1 MISLQVGLAIA
12 GGLLLAFLVAHSA
25 WSARKNKPK
34 QPVPEPTS
42 EPGVELGTEYKPEA
56 TPSPEPG
63 LAHKLSQAA
72 GALTEQ
78 VGQLERREP
87 SFDRVIDADSGL
99 AALSALTPL
108 LVLDKKPCLDTLI
121 DVIAPVMLE
130 SAVSGE
136 AALAAM
142 PATRRVGSKP
152 FAVEGSNTHTGQWEF
167 PTAGQRYSAFQCG
180 VQLANRT
187 GALNQ
192 IEYSEFVMKA
202 QAFADAVGAEAEF
215 PDMLDEVA
223 RARELDNFAS
233 AHDAQLS
240 FTVRAL
246 QTAWSPGYV
255 QQSAAKCGFVAS
267 SIPGRLVLPAVQH
280 GSAPVLTLVFD
291 TQAAM
296 AEDPEQTALR
306 DITLV
311 LDVPQVLRA
320 EQPFMRL
327 RESATALA
335 ASMDGAIIDDNGNPI
350 HADAMDVIG
359 HELKQLYDTLD
370 GRELSAGS
378 LLARRLFS

>member
-1 MISLQVGLAIA
+1 MISLQIGLALV
-12 GGLLLAFLVAHSA
+12 GGLLLVFLVAHSA

-34 QPVPEPTS
+34 QPTPELTPGPEPESAET
-42 EPGVELGTEYKPEA
+42 
-56 TPSPEPG
+56 
-63 LAHKLSQAA
+63 LSQATA
-72 GALTEQ
+72 SLAPGEAPQ
-78 VGQLERREP
+78 ERREP
-87 SFDRVIDADSGL
+87 SFDRGADHDSGL
-99 AALSALTPL
+99 AVLSALTTL
-108 LVLDKKPCLDTLI
+108 LVPEKKPGLDALI
-121 DVIAPVMLE
+121 DVIAPVVLD
-130 SAVSGE
+130 SGVSGE

-152 FAVEGSNTHTGQWEF
+152 FAVEGCNTHSGHWEF
-167 PTAGQRYSAFQCG
+167 PTAGQHYSAFHCG

-187 GALNQ
+187 GSLNQ

-202 QAFADAVGAEAEF
+202 QTFADAMGGEAQF

-223 RARELDNFAS
+223 RARELDQFAS

-267 SIPGRLVLPAVQH
+267 SIPGRMVLPAAH

-291 TQAAM
+291 TQAAV

-306 DITLV
+306 EITLV
-311 LDVPQVLRA
+311 LDVPQVLRS
-320 EQPFMRL
+320 EQPFVRL
-327 RESATALA
+327 RESAIALA
-335 ASMDGAIIDDNGNPI
+335 ASMDGAIIDDNGNLI

-359 HELKQLYDTLD
+359 SELEQLYDTLD

-378 LLARRLFS
+378 VSARRLFS